1 MERRL
6 AAILAADVVGY
17 SKMMA
22 EAEEET
28 LALLKAHRSDLFDP
42 KIAEHHGRIIK
53 LIGDGAL
60 VEFASVVDAVNCAV
74 SIQSALAESNGAIC
88 LRIGINLG
96 DVIVDGDDIYGD
108 GVNIAARLEA
118 LAEPGAVCISDLVHQ
133 SIRAKADVTFADMG
147 EQDLKNIDQPLRAWQ
162 WPESAVGSNGN
173 AGTDTLKLPERLSI
187 AVLPFVNMSGDPEQ
201 EYFSDGI
208 TEDIITELNRF
219 ESLFVIARNSSFAFK
234 GQAIDVAEIAE
245 KLGVQ
250 FIVQG
255 SVRKAGQRIRISAQ
269 LIEAATGN
277 HLWTERYDRDI
288 ADIFAVQDEVAS
300 SVATMVSGHVDIA
313 HRVKSERK
321 HPKDVSAYDLV
332 RRSDWASYRDYT
344 SEAVVRLL
352 EQALEIDPT
361 YAEAHA
367 KLAVYHSFRVFV
379 DALSPDA
386 VLDRVKEHATA
397 AARFAPGDA
406 MVHVPLAEAYM
417 LVGEYELAEHHV
429 EKALSIN
436 PNGFLTMGHAAEVKA
451 LLGDHEAGVELIER
465 AILNDPHSSMS
476 FRENRFDIY
485 YVAGRYETAL
495 EQLVG
500 WPDPPLHT
508 LLAKAAVLAQLGRAS
523 EAEAAVREFES
534 KRPEGWDT
542 AEVIRSYR
550 RICARPED
558 GERWLEG
565 FRKAGFGV

>member
-1 MERRL
+1 MGRRL

-17 SKMMA
+17 SRMMA
-22 EAEEET
+22 EAEDET
-28 LALLKAHRSDLFDP
+28 LALLKAHRADLFDP

-53 LIGDGAL
+53 LMGDGVL
-60 VEFASVVDAVNCAV
+60 VEFSSVVDAVNCAV
-74 SIQSALAESNGAIC
+74 SIQSALAESNSTIR

-118 LAEPGAVCISDLVHQ
+118 IAEPGTVCISDLVHQ

-147 EQDLKNIDQPLRAWQ
+147 EQELKNISEPVRAWQ
-162 WPESAVGSNGN
+162 WPERTTSPNGHASAQKQ
-173 AGTDTLKLPERLSI
+173 KLPVRLSI
-187 AVLPFVNMSGDPEQ
+187 AVLPFSNMSADPEQ

-219 ESLFVIARNSSFAFK
+219 QPLFVIARNSSFAFK
-234 GQAIDVAEIAE
+234 GQAIDVVEVAE

-250 FIVQG
+250 FVVQG
-255 SVRKAGQRIRISAQ
+255 SVRRAGERIRISTQ
-269 LIEAATGN
+269 LIEAATGS
-277 HLWTERYDRDI
+277 HLWTQRYDRDI

-300 SVATMVSGHVDIA
+300 SIATMVSGHVDIA
-313 HRVKSERK
+313 HRANSERK

-332 RRSDWASYRDYT
+332 LRSDWASVRDFT
-344 SEAVVRLL
+344 SEDVVRLL

-367 KLAVYHSFRVFV
+367 KLAVFHSFRVFV

-386 VLDRVKEHATA
+386 VLGDVKEHAAA

-406 MVHVPLAEAYM
+406 MVHAPLAEAYM

-429 EKALSIN
+429 RKALSIN
-436 PNGFLTMGHAAEVKA
+436 PNGFLIMAHAAEAKA
-451 LLGDHEAGVELIER
+451 LLGDHKTGIELIER
-465 AILNDPHSSMS
+465 ASLNDPYSSMS
-476 FRENRFDIY
+476 FRENKFDIY
-485 YVAGRYETAL
+485 YVAGRYASAL

-500 WPDPPLHT
+500 WPDPPLHVM
-508 LLAKAAVLAQLGRAS
+508 LAKAAVLAQLGRIT
-523 EAEAAVREFES
+523 EAEAAVRYFES
-534 KRPEGWDT
+534 RRPEGWDT
-542 AEVIRSYR
+542 AQVIRSYYR
-550 RICARPED
+550 MCARPED

-565 FRKAGFGV
+565 FRKAGIGI